1 MSRIILSIVAFF
13 ILSQIIGIYAGIVV
27 LNDLH
32 FNPYVNMLVVTTDSA
47 NPANAIFF
55 MLYVVLGAFVMIVL
69 IRKFMLNLIFRV
81 MEFILLSTASSI
93 IFYSFLRIF
102 YCIVNSIIY
111 NADKFLQICP
121 GYEIS
126 MAGGI
131 FLGLLLASIKLLNPA
146 FKNLAAILATG
157 GVGVIF
163 GISLTPLPALIFLV
177 LLSLY
182 DYIAVFKTKHM
193 IEFAEFI
200 VKKDLAFTVTSKA
213 VVEGKERRLDLGT
226 GDLIAP
232 IILEVS
238 TLAYLPGATLF
249 VFLGAVFS
257 LIVFLL
263 LVWKRKVVLPALP
276 PLVFGMLLF
285 MVIGKLLGF
294 Y

>member
-13 ILSQIIGIYAGIVV
+13 ILSQIIGIYTGIAV
-27 LNDLH
+27 LNDLY

-47 NPANAIFF
+47 NPTNAIFF
-55 MLYVVLGAFVMIVL
+55 MLYVVLGAVVMIVL
-69 IRKFMLNLIFRV
+69 IRKFMLHLIFRV
-81 MEFILLSTASSI
+81 IEFILLSTASSI
-93 IFYSFLRIF
+93 VFYSFLRIF
-102 YCIVNSIIY
+102 Y
-111 NADKFLQICP
+111 
-121 GYEIS
+121 GYELS
-126 MAGGI
+126 MLGGI
-131 FLGLLLASIKLLNPA
+131 FLGLLLASIKLLSPA

-163 GISLTPLPALIFLV
+163 GISLTPLPAIIFLV

-182 DYIAVFKTKHM
+182 DYIAVFKTRHM

-213 VVEGKERRLDLGT
+213 VIEGKERRLDLGT

-249 VFLGAVFS
+249 VFLGAVIS
-257 LIVFLL
+257 LVVFLL

-285 MVIGKLLGF
+285 MVIGKALGF